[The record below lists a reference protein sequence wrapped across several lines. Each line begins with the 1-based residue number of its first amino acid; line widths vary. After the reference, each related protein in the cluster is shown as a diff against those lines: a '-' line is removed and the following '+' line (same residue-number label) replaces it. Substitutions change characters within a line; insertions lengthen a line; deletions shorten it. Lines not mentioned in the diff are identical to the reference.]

1 MCFVWDVGVL
11 PRLRLAAGDNVLS
24 VESTFYGGD
33 RRLNRGRELRRPWRG
48 NALRQRSLEI
58 RFWRVARVAS
68 DRGLRAQHATKCV
81 RRIDTAKYS
90 VVGVAVVVVQDIC
103 VLNKPECGGILARQ
117 AVVNE
122 GLSRLELSEQVT

>member
-1 MCFVWDVGVL
+1 M
-11 PRLRLAAGDNVLS
+11 
-24 VESTFYGGD
+24 
-33 RRLNRGRELRRPWRG
+33 
-48 NALRQRSLEI
+48 
-58 RFWRVARVAS
+58 AS
-68 DRGLRAQHATKCV
+68 DRALRPYHATMCGRK
-81 RRIDTAKYS
+81 IDTAKYS